1 MSYKRNNVPVG
12 QTVTLQA
19 IFIDSANKPM
29 DYDSIDIKIYD
40 SGNTLQSTV
49 TSATKISTGFY
60 EITYT
65 VGATAKTGTWTDQW
79 TATISGVE
87 VQNSFSFNVTE
98 MGSAVT
104 QNIGGNTLIVI
115 LLDSA
120 IADTSGNTLA
130 EEAQY
135 TFSTRYNPY
144 YASPDL
150 LRLECGTWLD
160 NIPNDTLSL
169 MIHWSSKEAD
179 FITPTGARKS
189 SNSYKVARTKFV
201 IFDVALR
208 CLTLP
213 AASAGGGTKQL
224 GDLLVKKDSSFANV
238 VKDLKEKREEWFRV
252 LNAGATIVP
261 GQGFAPSVAMKGQYH
276 PERRRVGRLWWDPAD
291 FPFQQPGGN
300 QKFRKSGQR
309 KFRKGFGESAV
320 DGRYP
325 SDEEPD

>member
-130 EEAQY
+130 EEAQ
-135 TFSTRYNPY
+135 
-144 YASPDL
+144 
-150 LRLECGTWLD
+150 
-160 NIPNDTLSL
+160 
-169 MIHWSSKEAD
+169 
-179 FITPTGARKS
+179 
-189 SNSYKVARTKFV
+189 
-201 IFDVALR
+201 
-208 CLTLP
+208 
-213 AASAGGGTKQL
+213 
-224 GDLLVKKDSSFANV
+224 
-238 VKDLKEKREEWFRV
+238 
-252 LNAGATIVP
+252 
-261 GQGFAPSVAMKGQYH
+261 
-276 PERRRVGRLWWDPAD
+276 
-291 FPFQQPGGN
+291 
-300 QKFRKSGQR
+300 
-309 KFRKGFGESAV
+309 
-320 DGRYP
+320 
-325 SDEEPD
+325 